1 MSKSRVFT
9 RVKPFLAVLFLQFG
23 LAGMDIISKAALNE
37 RMSNYVFVVYY
48 HAIATVIIAPFAII
62 LEKKVRPKMT
72 KAMFGKF
79 ILLGLLEPVI
89 DQNLYLLGMKN
100 TTATFAAALCNIL
113 PAITFVVAW
122 IFGLEKVK
130 LKSIRSQAK
139 IGGTLTTIGGAML
152 MTLVK
157 GPVIHLIWTKG
168 KTPHLSQ
175 SSKVDLKHS
184 VIGSLMITAGC
195 FSWACFM
202 VLQSITLETYPAELS
217 LTAWI
222 CLMGT
227 VEGAAAALVM
237 ERGNPTVW
245 SINFDT
251 KLLAAVYSGVFCSGL
266 GYYVQGIIMKERG
279 PVFVTAFSP
288 LNMIIVAV
296 LGSFFLA
303 EQIFLGGVIGAFVI
317 SAGLYLVVWGKSKDH
332 KPQDLSIDN
341 EKEEKTEEMIKAC
354 RINDE
359 KNHKVLSIDNEKEVK
374 SEQMIEGSRI
384 NDEENYKV
392 LSITESKEESKE
404 TDKSSIKLLGFPF
417 L

>member
-1 MSKSRVFT
+1 MSKSKVFT
-9 RVKPFLAVLFLQFG
+9 RLKPFLAVLFLQFG
-23 LAGMDIISKAALNE
+23 LAGMDIIAKAALNE

-48 HAIATVIIAPFAII
+48 HAIATIVIAPFAII
-62 LEKKVRPKMT
+62 LDKKVRPKLT
-72 KAMFGKF
+72 KAMFLKF
-79 ILLGLLEPVI
+79 VILGLLEPVI
-89 DQNLYLLGMKN
+89 DQNLYVLGMKN

-130 LKSIRSQAK
+130 LKSIRTQAK
-139 IGGTLTTIGGAML
+139 VGGTLTTIGGAML

-168 KTPHLSQ
+168 KIHHLQGSRE
-175 SSKVDLKHS
+175 VDLKHS

-202 VLQSITLETYPAELS
+202 VLQSITLETYPADLS

-227 VEGAAAALVM
+227 VEGGALALVM
-237 ERGNPTVW
+237 ERGNPAVW
-245 SINFDT
+245 SIKFDT
-251 KLLAAVYSGVFCSGL
+251 KLLAVVYSGVICSGL

-296 LGSFFLA
+296 LGSFILA

-317 SAGLYLVVWGKSKDH
+317 SAGLYLVVWGKSNDH
-332 KPQDLSIDN
+332 KLQDLLIDN
-341 EKEEKTEEMIKAC
+341 EKEVTSSQMLEAI

-359 KNHKVLSIDNEKEVK
+359 ENHKVLSVDSEKEVK
-374 SEQMIEGSRI
+374 SEQMIEVSRI
-384 NDEENYKV
+384 NDEENHKV
-392 LSITESKEESKE
+392 L
-404 TDKSSIKLLGFPF
+404 
-417 L
+417 

>member
-79 ILLGLLEPVI
+79 ILLGLLE
-89 DQNLYLLGMKN
+89 
-100 TTATFAAALCNIL
+100 
-113 PAITFVVAW
+113 
-122 IFGLEKVK
+122 LEKVK

-332 KPQDLSIDN
+332 KPRDLSIDN

-359 KNHKVLSIDNEKEVK
+359 KNHKVLSIDNEKKVK